1 MLDSHVS
8 FQSSLLNQCFDLP
21 KTQTWLP
28 LCFFFTGSC
37 NGGRDCTSTIYVHM
51 LDMEFLCSNL
61 PAAIL
66 RSFPYQKG
74 FPFVDPFLHPLQMS
88 EKTKANLISVEG
100 NFLYTWKDQKTIV
113 FRCFQRVKKDNVN
126 KKWIKLYFLCGNICS
141 EFIHM
146 VVKEINNLTF
156 L

>member
-1 MLDSHVS
+1 MFWFAKNSNMAATML
-8 FQSSLLNQCFDLP
+8 
-21 KTQTWLP
+21 
-28 LCFFFTGSC
+28 FFHWFMQWWQRLHI
-37 NGGRDCTSTIYVHM
+37 NN
-51 LDMEFLCSNL
+51 LCSYAGYGVSLFKFTSCYIEVFPVSKRVPFCRSLSTL
-61 PAAIL
+61 PPNV
-66 RSFPYQKG
+66 R
-74 FPFVDPFLHPLQMS
+74 
-88 EKTKANLISVEG
+88 KTKANLISVEG

-113 FRCFQRVKKDNVN
+113 FRCFQGVKKDNVN